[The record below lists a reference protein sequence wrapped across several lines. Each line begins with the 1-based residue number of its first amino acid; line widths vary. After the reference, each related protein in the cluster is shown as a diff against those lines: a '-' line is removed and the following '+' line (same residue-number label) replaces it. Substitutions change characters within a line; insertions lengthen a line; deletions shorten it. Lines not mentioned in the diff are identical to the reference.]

1 MYRMQ
6 ELYSVIQSFFRDM
19 QIIKKKK
26 FKCISNTHCFT
37 KVFDSRVNLI
47 SLRSDINFG
56 NHPNRTHFT
65 DLFKSEIKHFKKIF
79 LKLQ

>member
-1 MYRMQ
+1 MNTG
-6 ELYSVIQSFFRDM
+6 VIQSLFRDM

-26 FKCISNTHCFT
+26 ISNIHCFT
-37 KVFDSRVNLI
+37 KVFDSRVILI
-47 SLRSDINFG
+47 SLRSDIDFG